1 LHFKNALVFS
11 AHRVC
16 RCLCTANSIA
26 DAGTAL
32 ARASSSLIVTARVR
46 ARGFRRD
53 FGFAIRASRVARRAS
68 TTTVSF
74 ARSIPRRR
82 RRRSALD
89 RASAS
94 AALASEARLDVSR
107 RAVDRAR
114 RRPMRSPR
122 AQSARR
128 SDASSRDRGE

>member
-1 LHFKNALVFS
+1 LQVFVHREQHRRRRHGARARLFI
-11 AHRVC
+11 AHRH
-16 RCLCTANSIA
+16 
-26 DAGTAL
+26 
-32 ARASSSLIVTARVR
+32 R
-46 ARGFRRD
+46 ARSSARFPSRFRIRD
-53 FGFAIRASRVARRAS
+53 SRVARRAS

-107 RAVDRAR
+107 RAR